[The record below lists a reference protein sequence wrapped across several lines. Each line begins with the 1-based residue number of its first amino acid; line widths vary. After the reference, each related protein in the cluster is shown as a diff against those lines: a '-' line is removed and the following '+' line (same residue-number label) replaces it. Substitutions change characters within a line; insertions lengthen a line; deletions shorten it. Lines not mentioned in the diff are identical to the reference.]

1 MTILTRYVFSLIA
14 KRPGI
19 TGREIRAQMK
29 AAVAGEKVNQA
40 ITWLRDSAKIRV
52 EAEPDKAARFYVAG

>member
-1 MTILTRYVFSLIA
+1 VTILSRYVFSLIE

-29 AAVAGEKVNQA
+29 GAVAAEKVNQA
-40 ITWLRDSAKIRV
+40 LTWLRDSAKIRI
-52 EAEPDKAARFYVAG
+52 EAEQDKAARFYPL